1 MTEGNKLITM
11 YTVFMSSIAGLP
23 ASAQEFVGHIRDDLP
38 TIIPDALLG
47 TYIHGSIA
55 YGDFAE
61 HRSDIDIIAVLKR
74 PLSIAELK
82 KLREWI
88 EGPIMQAS
96 PWIKKLEMDFPVLA
110 TLIADS
116 KYGAPATHFQ
126 DGTLDDME
134 AGTDGS
140 NPIAWV
146 GILDCGIT
154 LYGPDPKEFVPE
166 ITEEKVIS
174 AQKGEYDLLVKCY
187 DDWMRQ
193 DTWNQVYVI
202 TNLCRIAYYLSEKKI
217 ASKATATKWCLD
229 HVPEVHQHLMTF
241 ALEHIDNTDF
251 SLSDKVIATLPAFV
265 QYVGTL
271 FTNS

>member
-1 MTEGNKLITM
+1 MTDRMKLPKSVEAFIGQ
-11 YTVFMSSIAGLP
+11 IKN
-23 ASAQEFVGHIRDDLP
+23 DLP
-38 TIIPDALLG
+38 PLIPETLFG
-47 TYIHGSIA
+47 IYVHGSIA

-74 PLSIAELK
+74 PLNANELL
-82 KLREWI
+82 KLREWF
-88 EGPIMQAS
+88 GSPVMQES

-126 DGTLDDME
+126 DGNLDDME
-134 AGTDGS
+134 NGVDGS

-154 LYGPDPKEFVPE
+154 LYGPDPKDFVPE
-166 ITEEKVIS
+166 ITEEKVIR
-174 AQKGEYDLLVKCY
+174 AQKGEFDVLVENY
-187 DDWMRQ
+187 DDWMRR

-217 ASKATATKWCLD
+217 ASKVAATQWCLD
-229 HVPEVHQHLMTF
+229 KVPEEYRHLMTF
-241 ALEHIDNTDF
+241 ALDHIDNIEF
-251 SLSDKVIATLPAFV
+251 PLSQEVIATLPRFV
-265 QYVGTL
+265 EYVESL
-271 FTNS
+271 FKAEV